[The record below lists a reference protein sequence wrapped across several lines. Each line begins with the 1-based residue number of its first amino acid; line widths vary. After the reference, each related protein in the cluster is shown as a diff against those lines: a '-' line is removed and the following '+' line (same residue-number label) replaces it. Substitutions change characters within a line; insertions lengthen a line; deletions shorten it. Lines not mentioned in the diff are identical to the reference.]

1 MNLKIGDIA
10 MPIAYYHVYKSGN
23 YHKLPSMKQPRAN
36 HVCFAEPKGDKHKK
50 IYVVGGRNW
59 LMQVKAAKSLR
70 FFKVEKI

>member
-1 MNLKIGDIA
+1 

-36 HVCFAEPKGDKHKK
+36 HVCFAEPKGEKHKK

-59 LMQVKAAKSLR
+59 LMQVKTAKSI
-70 FFKVEKI
+70 F